1 MLSANFIPSFKKDEL
16 SNVSIQGFYR
26 PFKIN
31 ITPYSLSVVQT
42 ICKKVVWSCKGDPS
56 GRPSSIAFWRKGS
69 GSGGLEIIKSFFFSP
84 TGSPIMLGANPVPEG
99 PTEDMTPGGLATNA
113 ISCILLKKSS
123 MPGGQI
129 DELSGRVLLFFFVLT
144 SNSLVLVSY
153 QWRSFWVEA
162 ALF

>member
-42 ICKKVVWSCKGDPS
+42 IYKKVVWSCKGDPS
-56 GRPSSIAFWRKGS
+56 GRPSSIAFWRK

-113 ISCILLKKSS
+113 ISCI
-123 MPGGQI
+123 
-129 DELSGRVLLFFFVLT
+129 FFKE
-144 SNSLVLVSY
+144 NH
-153 QWRSFWVEA
+153 
-162 ALF
+162 